1 MKMTD
6 TEILDWLDAQGV
18 RLIDIYDTEIAVD
31 AKGIR
36 AAVIQARDNQDEA
49 AGMRAMEGLRG

>member
-6 TEILDWLDAQGV
+6 TEILDWLDAEEV
-18 RLIDIYDTEIAVD
+18 YAIDVEHGTIVVALR
-31 AKGIR
+31 GIR

-49 AGMRAMEGLRG
+49 AGMRHYEGLRG